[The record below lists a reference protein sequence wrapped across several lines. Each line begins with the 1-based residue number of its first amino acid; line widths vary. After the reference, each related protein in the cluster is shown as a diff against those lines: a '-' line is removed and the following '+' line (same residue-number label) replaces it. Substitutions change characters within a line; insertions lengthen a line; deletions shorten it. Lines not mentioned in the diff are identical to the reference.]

1 MDWKK
6 INLKVPFNTPYSKK
20 VHKLA
25 TQKVGTITPIYFS
38 EAVPGSDTSIDLVL
52 NLSFPPLASDCFPN
66 IDYRVEAFFVPMRLL
81 MSNYDEYF
89 ANVNAR
95 FALSGGGVTD
105 SSPALPPVV
114 HFTSPV
120 GVSPSEQLFLSQMH
134 GKLGVGT
141 LADYL
146 GFRQR
151 LSWFGDSTHTNNSP
165 ELSLLPFLGYWKII
179 DDWYKN
185 RKIQTPVFAKVN
197 TSPSVVNRLRSS
209 PYISYF
215 QSNYLFTEPTN
226 ATDWNNMFGLC
237 DGHSIFDLCQR
248 NWDYDMYS
256 TALPTIPD
264 ETVQADFFDVGTPH
278 QDFRLMLSKFYA
290 GNALY
295 QFKQRNNLVSE
306 RYVDQLAAR
315 YGAHLPDSIAQR
327 CILLGSASFN
337 VLTSG
342 VMQNSQD
349 TTASVST
356 NNPFQSVGARYGSA
370 FVNGNRFR
378 VNFRAEEAGFVF
390 VMGTIVP
397 KASYAFGT
405 NPLLRKY
412 RHAGSIVDMP
422 DHILEQ
428 TGMQKVSVQDIAE
441 SITYDDTL
449 NIVGQTLFGYQ
460 DRYYSNKD
468 EVNTVHGLF
477 RAGESLDSFV
487 TQRALVASVAAPVSI
502 GSNFL
507 EIPTTACDNIT
518 AVSAELSQYGGIG
531 DFYFRVRQKLP
542 LRSNPLP
549 TLVDVAQEHG
559 KTVSIDRQG
568 KQVR

>member
-38 EAVPGSDTSIDLVL
+38 ECVPGSDTSIDLAMS
-52 NLSFPPLASDCFPN
+52 LSFPPLASDCFPN
-66 IDYRVEAFFVPMRLL
+66 IDYRVEAFFVPKRLL

-89 ANVNAR
+89 ANANIH
-95 FALSGGGVTD
+95 FATAGGGVSD
-105 SSPALPPVV
+105 SQNALPPVV

-134 GKLGVGT
+134 AKLGVGS

-151 LSWFGDSTHTNNSP
+151 LSWFGDSTHTNNAP
-165 ELSLLPFLGYWKII
+165 ELSLLPFLAYWRIV

-185 RKIQTPVFAKVN
+185 RKIQTPVFAKLVSGV
-197 TSPSVVNRLRSS
+197 TAPLRLRCA
-209 PYISYF
+209 PNVPFYV
-215 QSNYLFTEPTN
+215 SNYLFTEPTN
-226 ATDWNNMFGLC
+226 ANDWNDMFGLC

-248 NWDYDMYS
+248 NWDYDMYT

-264 ETVQADFFDVGTPH
+264 EVVSTDAYDVATPH

-315 YGAHLPDSIAQR
+315 YGAKLPDSIAQR

-349 TTASVST
+349 TTASVAT

-370 FVNGNRFR
+370 FVNGNNFR

-428 TGMQKVSVQDIAE
+428 TGMQKVAVQDIAE
-441 SITYDDTL
+441 CAIYSDTL
-449 NIVGQTLFGYQ
+449 QVVGQDLFGYQ
-460 DRYYSNKD
+460 DRYYSSKD

-487 TQRALVASVAAPVSI
+487 TQRALVASSTSPVSI

-531 DFYFRVRQKLP
+531 DFYFRIRQKLP

-549 TLVDVAQEHG
+549 TLVNVAEEHG
-559 KTVSIDRQG
+559 KNISINRQG

>member
-6 INLKVPFNTPYSKK
+6 VNLKVPFNTPYSKK

-38 EAVPGSDTSIDLVL
+38 ECVPGSDTSIDLSMS
-52 NLSFPPLASDCFPN
+52 LSFPPLASDCFPN

-81 MSNYDEYF
+81 FSNYDEYF
-89 ANVNAR
+89 ANANVH
-95 FALSGGGVTD
+95 FAQTGGGVSNLAT
-105 SSPALPPVV
+105 ALAPVV
-114 HFTSPV
+114 RFTSPV
-120 GVSPSEQLFLSQMH
+120 GTSSAEQLFLGQMH
-134 GKLGVGT
+134 GKLGTGS

-151 LSWFGDSTHTNNSP
+151 ISWFGDNTHTNNAP
-165 ELSLLPFLGYWKII
+165 EMSLLPFLAYWRCI

-185 RKIQTPVFAKVN
+185 RKIQTPVFAKISAAVSN
-197 TSPSVVNRLRSS
+197 ASRLRSS
-209 PYISYF
+209 PWVPYY
-215 QSNYLFTEPTN
+215 QVNYLFTEPTN
-226 ATDWNNMFGLC
+226 QSDWDNMFGLC
-237 DGHSIFDLCQR
+237 DGHCIFDLCQR

-264 ETVQADFFDVGTPH
+264 EVVATDAYDIASPH

-315 YGAHLPDSIAQR
+315 YGAHLSDSIAQR

-370 FVNGNRFR
+370 FVNGNNFR

-428 TGMQKVSVQDIAE
+428 TGMEKVAVQDIAE
-441 SITYDDTL
+441 CAIYSDTL
-449 NIVGQTLFGYQ
+449 QQVGQDLFGYQ
-460 DRYYSNKD
+460 DRFYSAKD

-487 TQRALVASVAAPVSI
+487 TQRALVASSTSPVSI
-502 GSNFL
+502 STNFL

-518 AVSAELSQYGGIG
+518 AVTSELSRYGGIG
-531 DFYFRVRQKLP
+531 DFFFRVRQKLP

-549 TLVDVAQEHG
+549 TLVNVAEEHG
-559 KTVSIDRQG
+559 KTVSINRQG